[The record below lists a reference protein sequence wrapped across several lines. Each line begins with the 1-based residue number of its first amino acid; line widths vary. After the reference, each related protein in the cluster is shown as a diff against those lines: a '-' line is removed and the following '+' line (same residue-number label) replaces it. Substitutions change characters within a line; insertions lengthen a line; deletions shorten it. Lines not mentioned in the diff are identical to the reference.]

1 MTSLWRYACWEGLY
15 LDISHGMLGNRLS
28 VERQSVRAIALLLI
42 LGHSPINDTVNTVSL
57 VINFTKELDTE
68 INVSLDY
75 ESE

>member
-15 LDISHGMLGNRLS
+15 LDISHGNLVNRLS
-28 VERQSVRAIALLLI
+28 FERQSVRAIAQLLI
-42 LGHSPINDTVNTVSL
+42 QGHSPINDTVNTVSV
-57 VINFTKELDTE
+57 VINFTEKLETE